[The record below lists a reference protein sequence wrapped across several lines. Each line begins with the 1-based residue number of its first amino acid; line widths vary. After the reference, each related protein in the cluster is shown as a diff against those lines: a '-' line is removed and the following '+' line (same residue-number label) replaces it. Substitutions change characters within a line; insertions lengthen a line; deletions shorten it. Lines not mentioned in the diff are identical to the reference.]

1 MSRRTSSSAGSCTSR
16 GARRTRVE
24 VVGEAGDGDE
34 LVRKVRAH
42 RPDVAIV
49 DIRMPPA
56 QLDEGLR
63 AARLIRAELPEVG
76 LLLLSQ
82 HVEQRYATELL
93 EYGAEAVL
101 AYLRAA

>member
-1 MSRRTSSSAGSCTSR
+1 
-16 GARRTRVE
+16 
-24 VVGEAGDGDE
+24 
-34 LVRKVRAH
+34 VRAH